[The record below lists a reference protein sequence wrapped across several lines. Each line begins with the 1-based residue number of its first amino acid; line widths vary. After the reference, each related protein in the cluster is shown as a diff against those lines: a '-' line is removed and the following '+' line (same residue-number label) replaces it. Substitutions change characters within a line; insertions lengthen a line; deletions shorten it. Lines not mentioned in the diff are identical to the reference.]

1 MPSPQRDCQTTVTSL
16 PTTPHKAQGSPPKQG
31 THVKPQHGNPR
42 VREAG
47 GHTARRHPPC
57 RQNATGG
64 RAKQHTHRPPPPRET
79 DTDPTRQTGH
89 RSQSATRPQ
98 ATAARGHRKRTPPA
112 KQGAGHDR
120 ATHPQATTAPGD
132 RHRPHPPN
140 GAQVTEC
147 NTPTGHCRPGTQEK
161 GPTCETGR
169 RPRQSNTPTGHHR
182 LGKLTRTPPANNRTG
197 ATTEQHTH
205 RPPPPW
211 EADNDPPCQQQGP
224 GHTKLTQRPEL
235 PREKNTRPAKQGTG
249 EQTLSTERS
258 ESKVGQ
264 RAARCQES
272 GQASAMSSRV
282 CTECCTSNAA
292 SARAA
297 STCMAAWGP
306 HAENHSAKWSA
317 AHGVPESPR
326 MVP

>member
-1 MPSPQRDCQTTVTSL
+1 VAPLNAQSPEGLSDHSHEPTHHTT
-16 PTTPHKAQGSPPKQG
+16 QG
-31 THVKPQHGNPR
+31 TR
-42 VREAG
+42 FATEAG
-47 GHTARRHPPC
+47 
-57 RQNATGG
+57 NA
-64 RAKQHTHRPPPPRET
+64 RET
-79 DTDPTRQTGH
+79 AAWQPQSQRGRGPHSQTAPTLQAKRCRGTG
-89 RSQSATRPQ
+89 
-98 ATAARGHRKRTPPA
+98 K
-112 KQGAGHDR
+112 
-120 ATHPQATTAPGD
+120 ATHPQATTAQGD

-147 NTPTGHCRPGTQEK
+147 NTPTGHRCPGTQEK
-161 GPTCETGR
+161 DPTRQTGR
-169 RPRQSNTPTGHHR
+169 RPLQSNTPTGHHR

-224 GHTKLTQRPEL
+224 GHPKLTQRPEL

-282 CTECCTSNAA
+282 RTECCTSNAA
-292 SARAA
+292 SACAA

>member
-64 RAKQHTHRPPPPRET
+64 RAKQHTHRPPPPG
-79 DTDPTRQTGH
+79 DTGK
-89 RSQSATRPQ
+89 
-98 ATAARGHRKRTPPA
+98 G
-112 KQGAGHDR
+112 
-120 ATHPQATTAPGD
+120 
-132 RHRPHPPN
+132 PHPPN
-140 GAQVTEC
+140 RAQ
-147 NTPTGHCRPGTQEK
+147 
-161 GPTCETGR
+161 
-169 RPRQSNTPTGHHR
+169 
-182 LGKLTRTPPANNRTG
+182 

-211 EADNDPPCQQQGP
+211 EADNAPPCQQQGP
-224 GHTKLTQRPEL
+224 GHPKLTQRPEL

-282 CTECCTSNAA
+282 RTECCTSNAA
-292 SARAA
+292 SACAA

>member
-1 MPSPQRDCQTTVTSL
+1 MA
-16 PTTPHKAQGSPPKQG
+16 TPESERQGATQPDG
-31 THVKPQHGNPR
+31 THP
-42 VREAG
+42 AG
-47 GHTARRHPPC
+47 KTLQGDGQSNTPTGH
-57 RQNATGG
+57 
-64 RAKQHTHRPPPPRET
+64 HRPGRPTQTPPAKRGTGHRSNTPTGHRRPGTQEK
-79 DTDPTRQTGH
+79 DPTRQTG
-89 RSQSATRPQ
+89 
-98 ATAARGHRKRTPPA
+98 
-112 KQGAGHDR
+112 
-120 ATHPQATTAPGD
+120 
-132 RHRPHPPN
+132 
-140 GAQVTEC
+140 
-147 NTPTGHCRPGTQEK
+147 
-161 GPTCETGR
+161 R
-169 RPRQSNTPTGHHR
+169 RPLQSNTPTGHHR

-224 GHTKLTQRPEL
+224 GHPKLTQRPEL

-282 CTECCTSNAA
+282 RTECCTSNAA
-292 SARAA
+292 SACAA